1 MIVKSL
7 YLLFLLTFLVL
18 PFFYYRKRSKPS
30 MTKFCLRMAFS
41 HNFRKCYRLVLLS
54 ALLMFHF
61 SQLSLFKLPLEL
73 APSSVVCLLLFSHRV
88 SERAFRFLQQE
99 RTLLGVALFSIVC
112 LFAPHFLPLG
122 VTTGALI
129 FGAAFYPSL
138 SVCRMVKKPSLRQA
152 FLENPKSIIPHYRN
166 WGYGKKR

>member
-1 MIVKSL
+1 
-7 YLLFLLTFLVL
+7 
-18 PFFYYRKRSKPS
+18 

-61 SQLSLFKLPLEL
+61 YHLSLFKLPLEL

-129 FGAAFYPSL
+129 FGAAFFTLIVGLP
-138 SVCRMVKKPSLRQA
+138 
-152 FLENPKSIIPHYRN
+152 
-166 WGYGKKR
+166 YGKEAFFEAKRSWRIPKASFRIIGTGDMEKNDNVFPAFITVQKLYE